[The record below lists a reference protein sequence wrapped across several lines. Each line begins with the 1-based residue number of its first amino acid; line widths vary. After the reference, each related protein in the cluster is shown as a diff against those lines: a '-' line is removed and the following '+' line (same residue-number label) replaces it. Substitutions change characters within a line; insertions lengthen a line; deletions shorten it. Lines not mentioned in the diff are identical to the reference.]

1 MFGGLWCGRPR
12 ACLVRSI
19 SWQMSSL
26 LASPEAIVLL
36 SHLNPIKIY
45 NFKVSMA
52 EHPCFNVSCKVDFCQ
67 KKGKLAFWKKIE
79 GSAPNNCATITYHT
93 IMQSN
98 KVALSF
104 TTSRKIADLEA

>member
-19 SWQMSSL
+19 SWQMLSL

-36 SHLNPIKIY
+36 SHLNPIKMY

-52 EHPCFNVSCKVDFCQ
+52 ECE
-67 KKGKLAFWKKIE
+67 L
-79 GSAPNNCATITYHT
+79 
-93 IMQSN
+93 
-98 KVALSF
+98 
-104 TTSRKIADLEA
+104 